1 MKSNN
6 RATFAVVG
14 SAEWRGTLLSRLS
27 TLDGFDSLAA
37 ESRGLSAP
45 TLAERAARLR
55 IDAARIVGSYPKME
69 LAAARQY
76 YNTEQLLRF
85 WRYFNREIANL
96 ARLGL
101 ITAEFPLFTMQA
113 DLERL
118 VYGIKPVG
126 IEYFGTLNT
135 TGNGN
140 GAHCPIQLPAQALH
154 GLDAAGPGYAR
165 LSALFN
171 KLLALHRIM
180 TGTVRTYYD
189 IFLNMGHKRNTVAWQ
204 CYKIH
209 LFLDH
214 YLYIDASGE
223 PCRADFDHIF
233 FSTNVKP
240 LQFYLSHCLASGA
253 TVTLADAEAFL
264 ARQRNYYLEQAL
276 SLSIEDTEILNL
288 ERELIRYVPE
298 KGVTTVCGATD
309 ELREFYRQNR
319 IIPYGRI
326 KLSGC
331 PFAKV
336 KGVRGNAVLEVFEMF
351 DRMILHLLLH
361 TEEFYDLFGPS
372 ANQATDRMSASKS
385 DARLTYPRSQN

>member
-1 MKSNN
+1 MKSNS
-6 RATFAVVG
+6 RTIFAVVG
-14 SAEWRGTLLSRLS
+14 SAEWRETLLSRLS

-55 IDAARIVGSYPKME
+55 IDATLIAGSYPRME

-101 ITAEFPLFTMQA
+101 ITAEFPLFTVQA

-118 VYGIKPVG
+118 VYGIKPVD
-126 IEYFGTLNT
+126 IEYFGALNT
-135 TGNGN
+135 AGHGNDT
-140 GAHCPIQLPAQALH
+140 HCPIQLPAQALH
-154 GLDAAGPGYAR
+154 GLNAAEPGYAR

-171 KLLALHRIM
+171 KLLALHQIM
-180 TGTVRTYYD
+180 FGTVKTYYD
-189 IFLNMGHKRNTVAWQ
+189 IFLKMGCKRNTVAWQ

-223 PCRADFDHIF
+223 SLRADFDRIF

-240 LQFYLSHCLASGA
+240 FQFYLAHCLASGA

-264 ARQRNYYLEQAL
+264 ARQRNHYLEQAL

-288 ERELIRYVPE
+288 ERQLIRYVPE

-326 KLSGC
+326 KLDGC

-336 KGVRGNAVLEVFEMF
+336 KGVRGNAMIEVFEMF
-351 DRMILHLLLH
+351 DRMMLYLLLH
-361 TEEFYDLFGPS
+361 AEEFNDLFGPS
-372 ANQATDRMSASKS
+372 ANRTTDRMSTSIE
-385 DARLTYPRSQN
+385 P